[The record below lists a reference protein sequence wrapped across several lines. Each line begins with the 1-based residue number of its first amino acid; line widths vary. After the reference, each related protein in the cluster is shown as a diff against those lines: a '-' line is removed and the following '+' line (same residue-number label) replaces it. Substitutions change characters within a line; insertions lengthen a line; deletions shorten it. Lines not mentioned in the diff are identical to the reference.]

1 MKARNI
7 FATFFLSSNSSERR
21 LLYSDNKKHASSTI
35 PDNLLALSLS
45 ETDGTRMRPDI
56 TYNPYHSQ
64 KLIYIYYKNIY
75 SNKFYIKQE
84 MHLNLK

>member
-45 ETDGTRMRPDI
+45 ETDKTRMRSDI
-56 TYNPYHSQ
+56 KYNPYHSC
-64 KLIYIYYKNIY
+64 KTDKYIIIY
-75 SNKFYIKQE
+75 SNKFYNKKII
-84 MHLNLK
+84 